1 MATPRGIT
9 QPHTSFIGSACQ
21 GIHHTPVTKH
31 TDTQTIKVN
40 NTKTQKRKI
49 LASTIQFSHNTTP
62 TQTSKQPPPAHTRG
76 PTRTHKP
83 VLPQTPN
90 SAPMLTNLLSR
101 NRCASPTHSTT
112 QQTTHQQAVRHLTI
126 QIKQPT
132 TTRVCVHPA
141 QHISWQSHTRRHQPH
156 KKQAHNCEPQKT
168 P

>member
-62 TQTSKQPPPAHTRG
+62 TRTSKQPPPAHEKG
-76 PTRTHKP
+76 PTRTHNNLCCP
-83 VLPQTPN
+83 RHPTVHQCLQTFCHE
-90 SAPMLTNLLSR
+90 TG
-101 NRCASPTHSTT
+101 CASPTHSTT
-112 QQTTHQQAVRHLTI
+112 QQTPHQQAVRHLTI

-132 TTRVCVHPA
+132 TTRVRVHPA

-156 KKQAHNCEPQKT
+156 KTTSPQL
-168 P
+168 